1 VNVSAIAHSR
11 PLRKEGVHVHRSGA
25 EISLYEA
32 GDERVHLVNASAAA
46 IWELCD
52 GQTEG
57 SEMVAAICQL
67 TGMPAEIVEEDVAHL
82 LEGFAE
88 ANLIT
93 WVGED
98 PSDSGSGG
106 PR

>member
-1 VNVSAIAHSR
+1 MNAIAHSR
-11 PLRKEGVHVHRSGA
+11 PLRREGVHLHRSGR

-32 GDERVHLVNASAAA
+32 DEERVHLVNASAAA

-57 SEMVAAICQL
+57 FEMVAAICQL
-67 TGMPAEIVEEDVAHL
+67 TGMPAEIVEEDVARL

-98 PSDSGSGG
+98 PSDASVAGAG
-106 PR
+106 

>member
-1 VNVSAIAHSR
+1 VT
-11 PLRKEGVHVHRSGA
+11 LRRSGE
-25 EISLYEA
+25 EISLHEA

-57 SEMVAAICQL
+57 FEMVAAICQL
-67 TGMPAEIVEEDVAHL
+67 TGMPAAIVEEDVGRL
-82 LEGFAE
+82 LEGFAR

-98 PSDSGSGG
+98 PVGLRAGAG
-106 PR
+106 